1 MPSVCEATG
10 SILSTSKMSS
20 NDIKVRGL
28 VSNITFL
35 KSRDEMALQL
45 GALAILT
52 EAYTVKT
59 YTVQF
64 TAASN
69 HQSTHPPECQPPP
82 AGLTPG
88 LKNEGSW

>member
-10 SILSTSKMSS
+10 SILRTSKMSS

-45 GALAILT
+45 GALTILT
-52 EAYTVKT
+52 EDPMSIPRT
-59 YTVQF
+59 YTVQL
-64 TAASN
+64 TASSN
-69 HQSTHPPECQPPP
+69 HQSTRPPECHSPPP
-82 AGLTPG
+82 PHT
-88 LKNEGSW
+88 